1 LQTQYKP
8 FLSGLLLPAI
18 VVIVQPY
25 LQDVWPV
32 VLDAVT
38 LSICRNSL
46 LESEMR
52 DLGES
57 SSMAK
62 LNVPISIST
71 NDFHHLWA
79 LCFSILCLLKPET
92 SKSMNSSEF
101 KLISL
106 KERYHSESQKDDF
119 RVVALKGLK
128 YLVEQGLLYP
138 ELLSAQL
145 IQELL
150 QVVCQQV
157 LIFYFCVSCPNMN

>member
-1 LQTQYKP
+1 LQTQYNP

-18 VVIVQPY
+18 IVIVQPH

-32 VLDAVT
+32 VLEAVT
-38 LSICRNSL
+38 LSNCTNSL
-46 LESEMR
+46 SESEIR
-52 DLGES
+52 ELGES

-62 LNVPISIST
+62 LNAPISISV

-79 LCFSILCLLKPET
+79 LCFFILCQLKPET
-92 SKSMNSSEF
+92 SKSMNSGDF
-101 KLISL
+101 KSISL
-106 KERYHSESQKDDF
+106 KKRNHSESQKDDF

-128 YLVEQGLLYP
+128 YLVEQGLQYP

-150 QVVCQQV
+150 QVVCHQV
-157 LIFYFCVSCPNMN
+157 LIFLLLCFMS